1 MGDVVGITKTDV
13 DNLPKGSVLW
23 DTGRGA
29 VSGFGVRCQRSA
41 KTFIL
46 KTVVARKARWITI
59 GRFGS
64 PWTVDTARA
73 KAKELLGQIAAGLD
87 PIAETKQEP
96 ELTVSALCDC
106 YLEAA
111 KAGRVLT
118 RFRRPKKASTLAID
132 VGRIERHIKPL
143 IGKMPASRVSRADIL
158 RMIDDISAGKTATS
172 VKTGRRGRAVVRG
185 GSGTAS
191 RVADLLSG
199 IFTWASRRGYVA
211 SNPVQGTERYRGE
224 SRDRFLSDDELSRL
238 GSVLRAGR
246 DAEGRAFNQN
256 AVTVVL
262 LLAVTGCRLGE
273 IAGLRRGEIDLG
285 GSCLRLGDT
294 KTGKSV
300 RPIGSW
306 VVEKLR
312 SLPVE
317 GGTDWV
323 FPARSGDGHYQGTK
337 REVVKIFAAANITNA
352 TCHTLRHSFATI
364 ASSLE
369 YSDVT
374 IGGLL
379 GHKGRTVT
387 SRYVHRVDASLVAA
401 AEAVSARIVSAM
413 GMDGA

>member
-1 MGDVVGITKTDV
+1 MAITKADV
-13 DNLPKGSVLW
+13 DSLGPGEILW
-23 DTGRGA
+23 DAGRGA

-41 KTFIL
+41 RMFIL
-46 KTVVARKARWITI
+46 KTVIARKARWITI

-87 PIAETKQEP
+87 PIAEATKEP
-96 ELTVSALCDC
+96 ELTVSALCDR
-106 YLEAA
+106 YLDAA
-111 KAGRVLT
+111 NSGRVLT

-143 IGKMPASRVSRADIL
+143 IGQMPANSVTRADIL

-172 VKTGRRGRAVVRG
+172 VKTGRRGRAIVRG

-224 SRDRFLSDDELSRL
+224 SRDRFLSEDELCRL
-238 GSVLRAGR
+238 GAVLRTGK
-246 DAEGRAFNQN
+246 DAEGRAFNQS
-256 AVTVVL
+256 AVTIVL

-273 IAGLRRGEIDLG
+273 IAGLRRTEIDLA

-294 KTGKSV
+294 KTGKSI
-300 RPIGSW
+300 RPVGGW
-306 VVEKLR
+306 VVEKLK
-312 SLPVE
+312 SIPVE

-323 FPARSGDGHYQGTK
+323 FPARSGEGHYQGTK
-337 REVVKIFAAANITNA
+337 REVVKIFAAANIANA
-352 TCHTLRHSFATI
+352 TCHTLRHSFATT
-364 ASSLE
+364 ASGLE

-401 AEAVSARIVSAM
+401 ADAVALRVVAAM
-413 GMDGA
+413 GLDLA

>member
-1 MGDVVGITKTDV
+1 MGITKTDV
-13 DNLPKGSVLW
+13 DNLAKGAVLW
-23 DTGRGA
+23 DAGRGA

-87 PIAETKQEP
+87 PIAEANKKP
-96 ELTVSALCDC
+96 ELAVSALCDR

-111 KAGRVLT
+111 NSGRVLT
-118 RFRRPKKASTLAID
+118 RFRRPKKMSTLAID

-143 IGKMPASRVSRADIL
+143 IGQMPANSVTRADIL

-172 VKTGRRGRAVVRG
+172 VKTGRRGRAIVRG
-185 GSGTAS
+185 GSGAAS

-224 SRDRFLSDDELSRL
+224 SRDRFLSEDELNRL
-238 GSVLRAGR
+238 GVVLKSGT
-246 DAEGRAFNQN
+246 DAEGRSFNHS
-256 AVTVVL
+256 AVTIVL

-273 IAGLRRGEIDLG
+273 IAGLKQSEIDPE

-300 RPIGSW
+300 RPIGGW
-306 VVEKLR
+306 VIAKLR

-317 GGTDWV
+317 AGTDWV

-337 REVVKIFAAANITNA
+337 REVLKIFAAANITNA
-352 TCHTLRHSFATI
+352 T
-364 ASSLE
+364 
-369 YSDVT
+369 
-374 IGGLL
+374 G
-379 GHKGRTVT
+379 
-387 SRYVHRVDASLVAA
+387 VHP
-401 AEAVSARIVSAM
+401 VSPDR
-413 GMDGA
+413 